1 MDDFQQQI
9 NVWSD
14 WQGLQTNALA
24 FEPVLQKIYASE
36 NEPYKTPE
44 PVADQFAARF
54 TIGPTEIA
62 IFPPSAVMAETRA
75 YYQAERFGLTRMARL
90 KLGAPRLLHAG
101 FVFDKYQFYY
111 VIYRPLQGITLTEF
125 CATAKPLAK
134 STLGRQI
141 GTMLTQLNTEVA
153 TFGPESQPVGDW
165 QVLGNDFAAEREAWL
180 AQHPVTPN
188 QFVHGNLTGDNL
200 IVTSGELGLQRFSTA
215 HQAAKQTELVS
226 LIFDA
231 FNGDAELLTG
241 FKATYQTS
249 DLATDLMLGLLL
261 RADGPQQIQALLPEQ
276 TVTLAALQQKI
287 ATLLS

>member
-9 NVWSD
+9 NAWSD
-14 WQGLQTNALA
+14 WQGLQMNALA

-62 IFPPSAVMAETRA
+62 IFPPSDVMAETRA

-90 KLGAPRLLHAG
+90 NLGAPRLLHAG

-153 TFGPESQPVGDW
+153 AFGPENSAVGDW
-165 QVLGNDFAAEREAWL
+165 QVFGNDFAAERKAWL
-180 AQHPVTPN
+180 AQYQVTPN

-215 HQAAKQTELVS
+215 HQAAKQTELVP
-226 LIFDA
+226 LILDA
-231 FNGDAELLTG
+231 FNGDAELLAG
-241 FKATYQTS
+241 FKATYQTG

-261 RADGPQQIQALLPEQ
+261 RSDGPQRIQALLPEQ
-276 TVTLAALQQKI
+276 TVTLAAIQQKL

>member
-62 IFPPSAVMAETRA
+62 IFPPSDVMAETRA

-165 QVLGNDFAAEREAWL
+165 QVLGNDLAAEREVWL

-215 HQAAKQTELVS
+215 HQAAKQTELVP

-241 FKATYQTS
+241 FRATYQTS

>member
-153 TFGPESQPVGDW
+153 TFGPESQPVDDW

-180 AQHPVTPN
+180 AQHPVMPN

-215 HQAAKQTELVS
+215 HQAAKQTELVP
-226 LIFDA
+226 LILDA
-231 FNGDAELLTG
+231 FNGDTELLAG

-261 RADGPQQIQALLPEQ
+261 RADGPQQIQALLSEQ

>member
-62 IFPPSAVMAETRA
+62 IFPPSDVMAETRA

-111 VIYRPLQGITLTEF
+111 VIYRPLQGIALTEF

-165 QVLGNDFAAEREAWL
+165 QVLGNDLAAEREVWL

-215 HQAAKQTELVS
+215 HQAAKQTELVP

-249 DLATDLMLGLLL
+249 DLETDLMLGLLL

>member
-54 TIGPTEIA
+54 TIGSTEIA

-111 VIYRPLQGITLTEF
+111 VIYRPLQGI
-125 CATAKPLAK
+125 K
-134 STLGRQI
+134 
-141 GTMLTQLNTEVA
+141 LN
-153 TFGPESQPVGDW
+153 
-165 QVLGNDFAAEREAWL
+165 
-180 AQHPVTPN
+180 
-188 QFVHGNLTGDNL
+188 
-200 IVTSGELGLQRFSTA
+200 
-215 HQAAKQTELVS
+215 
-226 LIFDA
+226 
-231 FNGDAELLTG
+231 
-241 FKATYQTS
+241 
-249 DLATDLMLGLLL
+249 
-261 RADGPQQIQALLPEQ
+261 
-276 TVTLAALQQKI
+276 
-287 ATLLS
+287 